1 MHRHPLSA
9 SSLLHIGGV
18 QNQAAREKWQ
28 HREKKSRN
36 WSSSWC
42 LILDDGVVS
51 SHPKP
56 FESLDHQDLGSGE
69 TTPGLLVYDGMFR
82 LPKDLLF
89 SVKGKVFMNRF
100 TATTWVKIF
109 RVWIVE
115 PIMETFD
122 VADDDFSEDDLLVK
136 AMKTLKKGTILEEKN
151 LFVRKPK
158 LTYQSPLR

>member
-69 TTPGLLVYDGMFR
+69 TTPCLLVYDGMFR

-122 VADDDFSEDDLLVK
+122 VAVDDFSEDDLLVK
-136 AMKTLKKGTILEEKN
+136 VMNKRCKRGN
-151 LFVRKPK
+151 F
-158 LTYQSPLR
+158 

>member
-56 FESLDHQDLGSGE
+56 FESLDHQDLGSRE
-69 TTPGLLVYDGMFR
+69 TTPCLLVYDGMFR

-122 VADDDFSEDDLLVK
+122 VVADDFSEDDLLVK
-136 AMKTLKKGTILEEKN
+136 VMNKRWKRGNFWKEI
-151 LFVRKPK
+151 VCPK
-158 LTYQSPLR
+158 

>member
-69 TTPGLLVYDGMFR
+69 TTPCLLVYDGMFR

-89 SVKGKVFMNRF
+89 SVKGKVFMNRLF
-100 TATTWVKIF
+100 GSCLMQQWQTRPLGSCRIGPYGHLICAWYYL
-109 RVWIVE
+109 
-115 PIMETFD
+115 TFLQ
-122 VADDDFSEDDLLVK
+122 A
-136 AMKTLKKGTILEEKN
+136 
-151 LFVRKPK
+151 
-158 LTYQSPLR
+158 